1 MASSEHKC
9 VPMSPICPQD
19 NRDVIEATF
28 ASRPTRRIKRKEHIF
43 LQGDE
48 NNGVYFIKS
57 GLIALNKL
65 DARGNLAIVRLMKEN
80 TILGSR
86 SFFAEEA
93 HSVTATALTDAEVTH
108 LPQATFKTFL
118 EERPHLTLFFTRHL
132 ARELRTADEA
142 FLRSTSQNLIA
153 RLSHL
158 ILMLRDEFLKEQEA
172 AGTTF
177 DLPLSRRELAEML
190 GATPESLSR
199 AIKRIEER
207 NLIIFKGRTVTIPS
221 MIDLQTMLQ
230 KSGRI

>member
-1 MASSEHKC
+1 MPQIEHKC
-9 VPMSPICPQD
+9 VPLSPASPRD
-19 NRDVIEATF
+19 NQDVIEASF
-28 ASRPTRRIKRKEHIF
+28 ASRPVRRIRRKEHIF

-86 SFFAEEA
+86 SFFANEA

-108 LPQATFKTFL
+108 LPGSTFKTFL
-118 EERPHLTLFFTRHL
+118 DERPYLTFFFTQHL
-132 ARELRTADEA
+132 ARELRSADEA

-153 RLSHL
+153 RLTHL
-158 ILMLRDEFLKEQEA
+158 ILMLRNEFLSEEP
-172 AGTTF
+172 TPTDSF
-177 DLPLSRRELAEML
+177 DLPLSRKELAEML

-207 NLIIFKGRTVTIPS
+207 NLIFFKGRTVTIPS
-221 MIDLQTMLQ
+221 MVQLQKMLQ